1 MCQIHRNGNE
11 EAVQLLLRRPDID
24 VNTQSCGGRPM
35 GILGANLGENA
46 LIESVVYRRHTIA
59 KTLVLRGDTLL
70 DVVDERDRT
79 PLIMA
84 TQYGSVALKK
94 HYLYIFIEYFHII
107 YIQYQS
113 RLIY

>member
-1 MCQIHRNGNE
+1 
-11 EAVQLLLRRPDID
+11 
-24 VNTQSCGGRPM
+24 M

-84 TQYGSVALKK
+84 TQYG
-94 HYLYIFIEYFHII
+94 
-107 YIQYQS
+107 
-113 RLIY
+113 